1 MAFKIEPPYKFN
13 HVPVYRTLEEDG
25 VLGIATDNGAIRIN
39 KDITDPA
46 QLKSV
51 VAHELVHYDQMMPG
65 STDTGRFGYDNEH
78 MFFKPKGSSS
88 TIKTKRSSKVD
99 GAHHLAHEKEASN
112 PKVQRKIKNKYNE
125 L

>member
-65 STDTGRFGYDNEH
+65 STDTGRFGYDNKH